1 VLDACVSLV
10 VAVKKEYRMAS
21 RTRTSFSII
30 VGLVLAVRLFTLV
43 ASAQESDKEAARTIV
58 TGCLQKG
65 DDADVFAITG
75 ENGKNYELVS
85 RNVKLSAHVG
95 HKVRVTGTLI
105 EEESERQEREAGEGW
120 AGKIYVTSLK
130 MVGETCK

>member
-1 VLDACVSLV
+1 MVGRTMTSLSLILGSVLPVCV
-10 VAVKKEYRMAS
+10 
-21 RTRTSFSII
+21 
-30 VGLVLAVRLFTLV
+30 FTFV
-43 ASAQESDKEAARTIV
+43 ASAQKNDEEAANTTV

-65 DDADVFAITG
+65 DEADVFAITG